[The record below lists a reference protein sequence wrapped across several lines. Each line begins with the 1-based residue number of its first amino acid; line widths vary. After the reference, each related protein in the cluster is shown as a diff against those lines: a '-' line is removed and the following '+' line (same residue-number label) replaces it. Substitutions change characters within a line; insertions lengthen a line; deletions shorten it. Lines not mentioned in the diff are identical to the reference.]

1 MKQEEEIFAR
11 LVREHKSTIYTV
23 CYMFSK
29 DEDEVQDLFQ
39 EPLINMWKGMGGF
52 REESKIDTWIY
63 RVALNTCLTQERKK
77 KREVKKVPL
86 NMDVNYFEDNDANA
100 KQARILHQRI
110 SQLAYVDRALVMLWL
125 DGMSYDEMG
134 AVVGI
139 SAQNVAT
146 KLFRIKEQLKKMK
159 YGRTVF
165 QRNAPANGGTQ
176 GAAGQAGDCQ
186 RPPDSRNHE
195 GQEKGHQQHEEYV
208 LYLCC
213 HCFYL
218 LPAQL
223 LHTYM
228 ELDLHSGHSPHADL
242 LSGCNGIYPPSCG

>member
-39 EPLINMWKGMGGF
+39 ETLINMWKGMGGF

-86 NMDVNYFEDNDANA
+86 NMDVNFFEDNDANA

-110 SQLAYVDRALVMLWL
+110 SQLAYVDRALVILWL
-125 DGMSYDEMG
+125 DGMSYDEIG

-139 SAQNVAT
+139 SAQNVAV
-146 KLFRIKEQLKKMK
+146 KLFRIKEQLKKM
-159 YGRTVF
+159 
-165 QRNAPANGGTQ
+165 
-176 GAAGQAGDCQ
+176 
-186 RPPDSRNHE
+186 
-195 GQEKGHQQHEEYV
+195 
-208 LYLCC
+208 
-213 HCFYL
+213 
-218 LPAQL
+218 
-223 LHTYM
+223 
-228 ELDLHSGHSPHADL
+228 
-242 LSGCNGIYPPSCG
+242 

>member
-39 EPLINMWKGMGGF
+39 ETLINMWKGMGGF

-63 RVALNTCLTQERKK
+63 RVTLNTCLTQERKK

-86 NMDVNYFEDNDANA
+86 NMDVNFFEDNDANA

-125 DGMSYDEMG
+125 DGMSYDEIG

-139 SAQNVAT
+139 SAQNVAV
-146 KLFRIKEQLKKMK
+146 KLFRIKEQLKKM
-159 YGRTVF
+159 
-165 QRNAPANGGTQ
+165 
-176 GAAGQAGDCQ
+176 
-186 RPPDSRNHE
+186 
-195 GQEKGHQQHEEYV
+195 
-208 LYLCC
+208 
-213 HCFYL
+213 
-218 LPAQL
+218 
-223 LHTYM
+223 
-228 ELDLHSGHSPHADL
+228 
-242 LSGCNGIYPPSCG
+242 

>member
-39 EPLINMWKGMGGF
+39 ETLINMWKGMGGF

-86 NMDVNYFEDNDANA
+86 NMDVNFFEDNDAKA

-125 DGMSYDEMG
+125 DGMSYDEIG

-139 SAQNVAT
+139 SAQNVAV
-146 KLFRIKEQLKKMK
+146 KLFRIKEQLKKM
-159 YGRTVF
+159 
-165 QRNAPANGGTQ
+165 
-176 GAAGQAGDCQ
+176 
-186 RPPDSRNHE
+186 
-195 GQEKGHQQHEEYV
+195 
-208 LYLCC
+208 
-213 HCFYL
+213 
-218 LPAQL
+218 
-223 LHTYM
+223 
-228 ELDLHSGHSPHADL
+228 
-242 LSGCNGIYPPSCG
+242 

>member
-39 EPLINMWKGMGGF
+39 ETLINMWKGMGGF
-52 REESKIDTWIY
+52 RQESKVDTWIY

-86 NMDVNYFEDNDANA
+86 TMDVNFFEDNDANA

-125 DGMSYDEMG
+125 DGMSYDEIG

-139 SAQNVAT
+139 SPQNVAV
-146 KLFRIKEQLKKMK
+146 KLFRIKEQLKKM
-159 YGRTVF
+159 
-165 QRNAPANGGTQ
+165 
-176 GAAGQAGDCQ
+176 
-186 RPPDSRNHE
+186 
-195 GQEKGHQQHEEYV
+195 
-208 LYLCC
+208 
-213 HCFYL
+213 
-218 LPAQL
+218 
-223 LHTYM
+223 
-228 ELDLHSGHSPHADL
+228 
-242 LSGCNGIYPPSCG
+242 

>member
-39 EPLINMWKGMGGF
+39 ETLINMWKGMGGF

-139 SAQNVAT
+139 SVQNVAT
-146 KLFRIKEQLKKMK
+146 KLFRIKEQLKKM
-159 YGRTVF
+159 
-165 QRNAPANGGTQ
+165 
-176 GAAGQAGDCQ
+176 
-186 RPPDSRNHE
+186 
-195 GQEKGHQQHEEYV
+195 
-208 LYLCC
+208 
-213 HCFYL
+213 
-218 LPAQL
+218 
-223 LHTYM
+223 
-228 ELDLHSGHSPHADL
+228 
-242 LSGCNGIYPPSCG
+242 

>member
-1 MKQEEEIFAR
+1 MMKQEEEIFAR

-39 EPLINMWKGMGGF
+39 ETLINMWKGMGGF

-100 KQARILHQRI
+100 KKARILHQRI

-146 KLFRIKEQLKKMK
+146 KLFRIKEQLKKM
-159 YGRTVF
+159 
-165 QRNAPANGGTQ
+165 
-176 GAAGQAGDCQ
+176 
-186 RPPDSRNHE
+186 
-195 GQEKGHQQHEEYV
+195 
-208 LYLCC
+208 
-213 HCFYL
+213 
-218 LPAQL
+218 
-223 LHTYM
+223 
-228 ELDLHSGHSPHADL
+228 
-242 LSGCNGIYPPSCG
+242 

>member
-39 EPLINMWKGMGGF
+39 ETLINMWKGMGGF

-86 NMDVNYFEDNDANA
+86 NMDVNFFEDNDANA

-125 DGMSYDEMG
+125 DGMSYDEIG
-134 AVVGI
+134 
-139 SAQNVAT
+139 AQNVAV
-146 KLFRIKEQLKKMK
+146 KLFRIKEQLKKM
-159 YGRTVF
+159 
-165 QRNAPANGGTQ
+165 
-176 GAAGQAGDCQ
+176 
-186 RPPDSRNHE
+186 
-195 GQEKGHQQHEEYV
+195 
-208 LYLCC
+208 
-213 HCFYL
+213 
-218 LPAQL
+218 
-223 LHTYM
+223 
-228 ELDLHSGHSPHADL
+228 
-242 LSGCNGIYPPSCG
+242 